1 MRTKLL
7 SIKSLLMLCMM
18 CVLGG
23 MSAVA
28 QETVTDVL
36 TAGDFTA
43 TGTNYKDFSGVKKIS
58 DAVYAGNSAKNGG
71 NIQLRSKN
79 STSGI
84 VSTKS
89 GGNIAN
95 VKIAF
100 ASANTNTIDVYG
112 SNTAYTSVSDLYSA
126 KTQGTK
132 IGSLKADGSIEVK
145 GDYAYIGIRSYNGAC
160 YVTSITIE
168 WKKTSVP
175 TTGNFT
181 ITSAGYATY
190 FTDNAFVMPEG
201 VTGYTITE
209 KNGENLTM
217 NAAYEAGATVPA
229 NTGLVLKGEAKDYT
243 YNVTTT
249 EVTAPED
256 NLLHGS
262 VKAATTNVE
271 GAVAYYKLADGDNGI
286 GFYYGAENGAAFENG
301 ANKAYLAVKSANSQK
316 QSFSFSEL
324 DNTVTAINTAKAN
337 ATKTTSI
344 YDINGRRLNTLNGAA
359 KGLYIVNGQKV
370 MVK

>member
-28 QETVTDVL
+28 QETLASMSVSEALGKGWTTDAATAQTGQKKAYKMVPNAIMSSPSIDFSQYGKLVIDIKAGTFGTISKKQADVQVDFVDEENNVTEVTTFSVPKGL
-36 TAGDFTA
+36 Q
-43 TGTNYKDFSGVKKIS
+43 TGKDFSYTGSAPKSKGILRFSCPNAETNNCGKIFS
-58 DAVYAGNSAKNGG
+58 
-71 NIQLRSKN
+71 I
-79 STSGI
+79 TISGI
-84 VSTKS
+84 VT
-89 GGNIAN
+89 
-95 VKIAF
+95 
-100 ASANTNTIDVYG
+100 
-112 SNTAYTSVSDLYSA
+112 
-126 KTQGTK
+126 GT
-132 IGSLKADGSIEVK
+132 
-145 GDYAYIGIRSYNGAC
+145 
-160 YVTSITIE
+160 
-168 WKKTSVP
+168 
-175 TTGNFT
+175 FT

-190 FTDNAFVMPEG
+190 FTDKAFVMPEG

-229 NTGLVLKGEAKDYT
+229 STGLVLKGEAKDYT

-271 GAVAYYKLADGDNGI
+271 GAVAYYKLADGDNSI